1 MNWTLINAALKKY
14 YGEVWAPYLCEYK
27 GLFYIYFPC
36 DGKLHVIHATHPE
49 GDWSEPISLDVGGI
63 DPAHIATPEGARYL
77 YFAGGRMVQLAP
89 DGLSVQGTPRKV
101 FNPWPIPLDW
111 SVECE
116 CLEAPK
122 VFFREGYYY
131 LTVAQGGTSGPPT
144 SHMVISA
151 RSRNVDGPWE
161 YSPFNPIVPTRS
173 KAEHWWSKGHG
184 RLVEA
189 TDKSWWMTCHAYEN
203 GYRSLGRQLLLL
215 PVEWT
220 SNGWYRIPAGISA
233 DQPLA
238 MPRESAEIA
247 KPSRREE
254 GHWPHVGLEWQFRK
268 PTDTNRLRMDGDA
281 LVMRASGDSVANS
294 SVMTRIAGDH
304 SYTVEIDVEV
314 EPGCEAGLLL
324 FYDEQHFIGISMGPK
339 GLGLPPRGN
348 ISVPASRATLRIVND
363 EQEVDCYYRLQ
374 GKAWTKFRDSFDI
387 TCYNQNAYGSF
398 LDVRPALYSCGSG
411 NASFRAYRYQ
421 GCIVR
426 P

>member
-1 MNWTLINAALKKY
+1 MNWTLINAALQKY

-151 RSRNVDGPWE
+151 RSRNVDGP
-161 YSPFNPIVPTRS
+161 
-173 KAEHWWSKGHG
+173 
-184 RLVEA
+184 
-189 TDKSWWMTCHAYEN
+189 
-203 GYRSLGRQLLLL
+203 
-215 PVEWT
+215 
-220 SNGWYRIPAGISA
+220 
-233 DQPLA
+233 
-238 MPRESAEIA
+238 
-247 KPSRREE
+247 
-254 GHWPHVGLEWQFRK
+254 
-268 PTDTNRLRMDGDA
+268 
-281 LVMRASGDSVANS
+281 
-294 SVMTRIAGDH
+294 
-304 SYTVEIDVEV
+304 
-314 EPGCEAGLLL
+314 
-324 FYDEQHFIGISMGPK
+324 
-339 GLGLPPRGN
+339 
-348 ISVPASRATLRIVND
+348 
-363 EQEVDCYYRLQ
+363 
-374 GKAWTKFRDSFDI
+374 
-387 TCYNQNAYGSF
+387 
-398 LDVRPALYSCGSG
+398 
-411 NASFRAYRYQ
+411 
-421 GCIVR
+421 
-426 P
+426 